1 MLIAIDWDVKNRT
14 KQSNKKKACNLVF
27 DIKYIIFASLIFKI
41 AVEMKNYNFVFQTL
55 ARGLVMWDS
64 VLPSFS
70 YLQDNIPKVGLM
82 VIFL

>member
-1 MLIAIDWDVKNRT
+1 MHRRRRSRAELD
-14 KQSNKKKACNLVF
+14 LVLN
-27 DIKYIIFASLIFKI
+27 SCENEELL
-41 AVEMKNYNFVFQTL
+41 FVFQTL

-82 VIFL
+82 VMFL